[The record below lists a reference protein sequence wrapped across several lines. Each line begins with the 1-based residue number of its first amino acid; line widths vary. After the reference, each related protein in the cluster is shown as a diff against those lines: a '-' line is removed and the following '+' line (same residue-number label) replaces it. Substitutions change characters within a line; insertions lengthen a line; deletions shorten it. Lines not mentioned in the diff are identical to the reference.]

1 MRRIALLAMTG
12 VLLAALT
19 GCGNSANAA
28 NTEYIYGQIDSVSG
42 NDIVLLLADY
52 HENADSGSAD
62 AGQEKPSDD
71 SDSEKTKRQ
80 RPENG
85 EMPEG
90 FDPSQFGGQMP
101 GGFSRSKD
109 GGESEDSGSERK
121 RPDKG
126 NMPEGFDPENFDP
139 SQFGGQMPGGFS
151 RSKDGGESENSGSE
165 RKRPDKG
172 NMPEGFDPENF
183 DPSQFGGQMPGGFS
197 RSKDGEGAEGA
208 DTSKTGRKKSGN
220 SKYTLTGEQEE
231 LRIPVGTTV
240 TTAAGVETNFDVLK
254 PGDYIK
260 CSVETDSDGNTVITA
275 VQIMEA

>member
-1 MRRIALLAMTG
+1 MKKIALLALSG
-12 VLLAALT
+12 VLLASCT

-71 SDSEKTKRQ
+71 SGSEKTKRQ

-109 GGESEDSGSERK
+109 GGEPEDSGSERK
-121 RPDKG
+121 RPDMG
-126 NMPEGFDPENFDP
+126 NMPEGFDP
-139 SQFGGQMPGGFS
+139 SQFGGQMPEGFS
-151 RSKDGGESENSGSE
+151 KPENGDMPENSDAS
-165 RKRPDKG
+165 K
-172 NMPEGFDPENF
+172 
-183 DPSQFGGQMPGGFS
+183 FS
-197 RSKDGEGAEGA
+197 RRS
-208 DTSKTGRKKSGN
+208 SGS

-231 LRIPVGTTV
+231 LRIPVGTTG
-240 TTAAGVETNFDVLK
+240 TTAAGVEPDLDVLEA
-254 PGDYIK
+254 GDYIK

>member
-151 RSKDGGESENSGSE
+151 RSKDG
-165 RKRPDKG
+165 
-172 NMPEGFDPENF
+172 
-183 DPSQFGGQMPGGFS
+183 
-197 RSKDGEGAEGA
+197 EGAEGA